1 MSTGGLFSSLQAN
14 EFGLFWKLGGR
25 YMFDIPCYRTFF
37 LISKIKNEVDH
48 HESTTSH
55 VSLQVA
61 KGEEVFESF
70 VKLPSDVQV

>member
-1 MSTGGLFSSLQAN
+1 MSLDY
-14 EFGLFWKLGGR
+14 FGRLVG
-25 YMFDIPCYRTFF
+25 DICSIFLATEHF

-70 VKLPSDVQV
+70 VKFPSDVQV